1 MKKNPSAKP
10 QNPGLVIRI
19 HLTDGSV
26 ESFVVKDEAE
36 AQKIW
41 DSVEPARLFAP
52 GRLVLAGERFK
63 SVFVT
68 AQIVRVDFVHGL
80 FACWKFTGG
89 YSDIVELSEAEFR
102 KNARLDQPEQMP
114 RREEHTPVGDLMVS
128 FLKLNLAGG
137 MPLFLM
143 VEAPV
148 KLPIES
154 QSFMR
159 FMLSKGGCHM
169 RLRGGGIGVV
179 NLANLV
185 GYTVYPG
192 VEQLP
197 ADTWLAEQI
206 TNQA

>member
-1 MKKNPSAKP
+1 MKTNPSAKSRK
-10 QNPGLVIRI
+10 QGLVIRI

-26 ESFVVKDEAE
+26 ESFAAKDEAE

-52 GRLVLAGERFK
+52 ARLVLAGERYK

-68 AQIVRVDFVHGL
+68 AQIVRVDFIHGL
-80 FACWKFTGG
+80 FACWKFPGG
-89 YSDIVELSEAEFR
+89 YSDIVELSEAAFR
-102 KNARLDQPEQMP
+102 KNARLDQPELMP

-197 ADTWLAEQI
+197 ADTWLAEQS